1 MKRSKIIAVALAV
14 LMMAGA
20 LVLAGCKDKGC
31 NVGECV
37 NGFTCTDSSCA
48 VKQEIN
54 NAMNE
59 SRSVDPSI
67 TCNCD

>member
-1 MKRSKIIAVALAV
+1 MKRNKIIAVVLVV

-31 NVGECV
+31 NVGACGEDIL
-37 NGFTCTDSSCA
+37 TCTDSSCA
-48 VKQEIN
+48 VVQAVN
-54 NAMNE
+54 SGSYNQ
-59 SRSVDPSI
+59 SV

>member
-1 MKRSKIIAVALAV
+1 MKRNKIIAVALAV

-31 NVGECV
+31 SYGA
-37 NGFTCTDSSCA
+37 CTLYGAKCNDSSCA
-48 VKQEIN
+48 V
-54 NAMNE
+54 NAADADQNT
-59 SRSVDPSI
+59 